1 MRECSE
7 LSEIY
12 TWLLQLQL
20 QATAKT
26 SQRAKVEPKF
36 WSWGILNVLKSRT
49 AAGAGLCSRFVLL
62 CIRRVVLQHL
72 DSHNVD
78 MISHTLELLWSQNAV
93 WGKQI
98 QDIRNVHEEPC

>member
-36 WSWGILNVLKSRT
+36 WLWGILNVLTRRT
-49 AAGAGLCSRFVLL
+49 AGAGLCSRFVFF
-62 CIRRVVLQHL
+62 CIRTVVLQHL

-78 MISHTLELLWSQNAV
+78 MIPHTLELLWSTECCMGQTNS
-93 WGKQI
+93 GYM
-98 QDIRNVHEEPC
+98 RRP